1 MDKLLLSEQ
10 EKFKAIF
17 QNASLGILVINQS
30 GNITI
35 ANDFLINQFGYSNAD
50 ELIGKKMEILIP
62 KRYNH
67 EHVSDRNNYM
77 EHPTTRPMG
86 MGRDL
91 FGITKNGKELPL
103 EISLSS
109 YSSDNKTFS
118 IAFISDIS
126 PRIEVQDKLREQRIA
141 LAAMN
146 KKMELLNEELEK
158 KLETLTS
165 KLK

>member
-30 GNITI
+30 GNITL
-35 ANDFLINQFGYSNAD
+35 ANDFLIKQFGYSNAD

-62 KRYNH
+62 KRYHH
-67 EHVSDRNNYM
+67 EHVSDRNHYM

-109 YSSDNKTFS
+109 YSIDNENF
-118 IAFISDIS
+118 
-126 PRIEVQDKLREQRIA
+126 
-141 LAAMN
+141 
-146 KKMELLNEELEK
+146 
-158 KLETLTS
+158 
-165 KLK
+165 